1 MRSGR
6 MRAGGLGRAFLFSV
20 AAASLGLV
28 FSSHADARRTVRH
41 TAHQAPIVHAAYAV
55 HPVSAV
61 RHGHHVAFRH
71 GRHYEGGHVIQCVA
85 FAKSASN
92 VMLRGNAANWWYN
105 AAGVYARGAAPES
118 GSILNFRANRRMP
131 LGHVAVVRQVVDSR
145 TIVIDQSHWAQRG
158 ISRNV
163 AVIDV
168 SPNNDWTAVRVALN
182 KSGAYG
188 SIYPTYGFIYAR
200 PDGSGQIM
208 TASSERSIPRTINDA
223 PSDLRHPMH
232 TTEVAEAP
240 ESLPRVIYGH
250 AFREDA
256 PNRAIR

>member
-1 MRSGR
+1 

-28 FSSHADARRTVRH
+28 FSSNADARQSVHRATHITHANH
-41 TAHQAPIVHAAYAV
+41 TAYTAH
-55 HPVSAV
+55 
-61 RHGHHVAFRH
+61 HGRHVAFRT
-71 GRHYEGGHVIQCVA
+71 GRHHEAGRVIQCVA
-85 FAKSASN
+85 FAKSASD

-105 AAGVYARGAAPES
+105 AAGVYARGAAPEA

-131 LGHVAVVRQVVDSR
+131 LGHVAVVRQIVDSR

-182 KSGAYG
+182 QNGAYG
-188 SIYPTYGFIYAR
+188 SIYPTYGFIYSR
-200 PDGSGQIM
+200 PDSSGRIM
-208 TASSERSIPRTINDA
+208 TASSERSIPQPLNSA
-223 PSDLRHPMH
+223 PSDLRHPMR

-240 ESLPRVIYGH
+240 ESLPSVTYGH

-256 PNRAIR
+256 PNRSIR

>member
-1 MRSGR
+1 

-28 FSSHADARRTVRH
+28 FSANADARRSVHHATH
-41 TAHQAPIVHAAYAV
+41 AVHAVHAV
-55 HPVSAV
+55 Q
-61 RHGHHVAFRH
+61 HGHHVAFRRS
-71 GRHYEGGHVIQCVA
+71 RHHETGHVIQCVA
-85 FAKSASN
+85 FAKSASD
-92 VMLRGNAANWWYN
+92 VMLHGNAANWWYN

-163 AVIDV
+163 SVIDV
-168 SPNNDWTAVRVALN
+168 SPNNDWTAVRVALAHN
-182 KSGAYG
+182 GAYG
-188 SIYPTYGFIYAR
+188 SIYPTYGFIYSR
-200 PDGSGQIM
+200 PDSSGRIM
-208 TASSERSIPRTINDA
+208 TASSERAVPQTINSV
-223 PSDLRHPMH
+223 PSDLRHPMR

-240 ESLPRVIYGH
+240 ESLPRVTYGH

-256 PNRAIR
+256 PNRSIR